1 MMNGTTYIGSF
12 EFLSSDITLVDGR
25 T

>member
-1 MMNGTTYIGSF
+1 MNGTTYIGSF